1 MFRVLNPF
9 RAGQEFQRLKGEKKW
24 ALALLAVLI
33 PGILSLAGSSLVG
46 QKSEALTMQYT
57 EEQMG
62 TMAEQ
67 GQITGEQLEA
77 VRSMQGLFAVI
88 GIVIG
93 FVVIIGAW
101 LVKSVA
107 FHILAR
113 IMGGEQVDISST
125 IHLIAYTYLPLIFK
139 GILDVVNGIRYQPPP
154 YEEFVHQLQN
164 PDVLMD
170 FVRSHGIFFWWSFI
184 LMVIAVREQYTLGSA
199 RSVFVVLI
207 PYIVLWIIA
216 MFMTSLSSALMGG
229 M

>member
-33 PGILSLAGSSLVG
+33 PGILSLAGSYLVG